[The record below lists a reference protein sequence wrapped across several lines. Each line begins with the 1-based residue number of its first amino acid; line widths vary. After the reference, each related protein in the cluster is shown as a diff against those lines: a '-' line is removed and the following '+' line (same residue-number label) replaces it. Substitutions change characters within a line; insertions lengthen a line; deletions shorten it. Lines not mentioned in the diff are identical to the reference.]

1 MKVRSLMIAAVLC
14 IGLSACTHTREA
26 YKVADTPDEYAYVL
40 AEHYA
45 SLVKEAADLKE
56 KPSTPAE
63 AVSLMQRA
71 ELTAR
76 PVIKSLR
83 SLRTAYLA
91 AKTSAS
97 EAELQEEINKA
108 VLLIAEMVRTVRGAA
123 GQPVS
128 DLKEQAIMRRA
139 LELERVPA

>member
-1 MKVRSLMIAAVLC
+1 MKVRTLMIAAVLC
-14 IGLSACTHTREA
+14 IGLSACMSTREA
-26 YKVADTPDEYAYVL
+26 YKAADTPDEYAYVL

-76 PVIKSLR
+76 PVVNTLR
-83 SLRTAYLA
+83 PLRDAYLS
-91 AKTSAS
+91 AKTPQS
-97 EAELQEEINKA
+97 EAALQEAINKA
-108 VLLIAEMVRTVRGAA
+108 VLVIAEMVRTVRGAA
-123 GQPVS
+123 GQPS
-128 DLKEQAIMRRA
+128 TR
-139 LELERVPA
+139 LEDWRILQWADQLERVPA